1 MNDTTFYRAFEDR
14 HRGPREL
21 IKRRLRVYLPF
32 ILPLRQIYD
41 DCPALDLGC
50 GRGEWLEL
58 ASEAG
63 FEAHGVD
70 LDDGMLEACYER
82 GLSVEKQDAI
92 KALKA
97 LPDESQVAVSA
108 FHLVEHIPF
117 DAVQTLVKEA
127 LRVLKP
133 AGLLIMETPNPENIL
148 VGTTN
153 FYLDPTHQRPIPP
166 QLLSFLPEH
175 CGFSRTKILRLQ
187 EAPGLVEKEDLNIF
201 DIIGGVSPDYAVVA
215 QKDADKEKLVLF
227 DDAFKKE
234 YGLTIDNLAMRYD
247 SSKSKIHQLETALAV
262 ERERSSHVQAQ
273 LQEMETQLREASELA
288 RQLEKERDE
297 AKARIEVLSGQ
308 LAETEVERSRLLAE
322 LSKERDVVTEI
333 IRGLITERE
342 RAYKAE
348 TSLFEELKHS
358 TQLKEQLDQ
367 TTAELHEI
375 QERFAQ
381 TMDQLQ
387 RVESEHQ
394 KEREHVEQLI
404 REQDAATEAIHQL
417 EAELSAERERVEQL
431 AKERAAA
438 LSSELQGV
446 YASWSWRLTYPL
458 RQLNLYRRKFCAG
471 VKAVF
476 VSMLRLPR
484 RLARCIL
491 EVGLMY
497 VRRRPTQKA
506 RLKALLARW
515 PRLQARLYAFAAA
528 RHASAQTDV
537 FMPPASAPAGSVDLS
552 SYPVSV
558 RTIYRQLLACR
569 SQSCQKEEN
578 A

>member
-1 MNDTTFYRAFEDR
+1 MSDTTFYRAFEER
-14 HRGPREL
+14 HRGSREL
-21 IKRRLRVYLPF
+21 IKGRLRVYLPF

-41 DCPALDLGC
+41 DCSALDLGC

-63 FEAHGVD
+63 FNAHGVD

-187 EAPGLVEKEDLNIF
+187 EVPGLVKKEDLNIF

-215 QKDADKEKLVLF
+215 QKDADKEKLALF

-247 SSKSKIHQLETALAV
+247 SSKSKIHKLETALAV

-273 LQEMETQLREASELA
+273 L
-288 RQLEKERDE
+288 
-297 AKARIEVLSGQ
+297 
-308 LAETEVERSRLLAE
+308 
-322 LSKERDVVTEI
+322 
-333 IRGLITERE
+333 
-342 RAYKAE
+342 
-348 TSLFEELKHS
+348 
-358 TQLKEQLDQ
+358 
-367 TTAELHEI
+367 
-375 QERFAQ
+375 
-381 TMDQLQ
+381 
-387 RVESEHQ
+387 
-394 KEREHVEQLI
+394 EQLI
-404 REQDAATEAIHQL
+404 RERDAATEAIHQL
-417 EAELSAERERVEQL
+417 EAELSAERER
-431 AKERAAA
+431 EREKTKL
-438 LSSELQGV
+438 LSRQENTIQQYENELNSARMKIDELNGQAHHWWTVADNLNKELQGV

-458 RQLNLYRRKFCAG
+458 RQLNLYRRKFSGG
-471 VKAVF
+471 VRAVL

-484 RLARCIL
+484 RLARRIL

-497 VRRRPTQKA
+497 VRRHPTQKA

-528 RHASAQTDV
+528 RHASAQV
-537 FMPPASAPAGSVDLS
+537 AVSMPPASAPAGSIDLS
-552 SYPVSV
+552 SYPVSA

-569 SQSCQKEEN
+569 SQSCHKEES